1 MNRIMLVAVVLCS
14 ALGACS
20 THKETVV
27 ERAAPS
33 TTVVVPEHH
42 DTVVVPERSDT
53 VVVPPQ

>member
-1 MNRIMLVAVVLCS
+1 MNRIMILAVVLCS
-14 ALGACS
+14 ALGACT

-27 ERAAPS
+27 ERATPD

-42 DTVVVPERSDT
+42 DTVVVPQRDT

>member
-1 MNRIMLVAVVLCS
+1 MNRMVILTVVLCS

-33 TTVVVPEHH
+33 TTVVVPERH
-42 DTVVVPERSDT
+42 DTVVVPQRDT
-53 VVVPPQ
+53 VVVPQQ